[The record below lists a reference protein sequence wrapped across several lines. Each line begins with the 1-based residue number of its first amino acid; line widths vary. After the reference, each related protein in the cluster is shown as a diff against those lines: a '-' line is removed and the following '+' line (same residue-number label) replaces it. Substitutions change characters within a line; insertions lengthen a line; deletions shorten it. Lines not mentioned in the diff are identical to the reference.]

1 MTLSQLPRSAS
12 RPESIIETGRLV
24 IDLDTHVAL
33 VEDRPVAL
41 TEKEYGIIELLSLR
55 KGTILT
61 KEMFLDHLYGG
72 TDEPELKIIDVFVC
86 KLRKKIAE
94 ATGGHHYIETVWGRG
109 YVLRD
114 PAVPWAAGA
123 STLDENLAER
133 IRAVLAGTGSV
144 REVRMFGGLCFMLN
158 GNMVAGASKRG
169 LFVRVG
175 KDQHTR
181 ALARPDAKR
190 MEMSGRPMEG
200 YVFIDP
206 PPRDEQTLREW
217 LDLAVAFVNTLPAK
231 SPRLRSR
238 RARAK

>member
-1 MTLSQLPRSAS
+1 
-12 RPESIIETGRLV
+12 V

-114 PAVPWAAGA
+114 LAAPWAAGA

-169 LFVRVG
+169 LLVRVG

-217 LDLAVAFVNTLPAK
+217 FDLAVAFVNTLPAK

-238 RARAK
+238 RAKAK